1 MNRLQPKM
9 EKWLADEAIQ
19 DIKMKREQIAT
30 KGEVIMMTLVILL
43 LFLLFC
49 VLVFGSAS
57 HFQLSMY
64 LFLQPFYSLAYSFT
78 ILS

>member
-30 KGEVIMMTLVILL
+30 KGPKLL
-43 LFLLFC
+43 
-49 VLVFGSAS
+49 
-57 HFQLSMY
+57 
-64 LFLQPFYSLAYSFT
+64 
-78 ILS
+78 